1 MIIHK
6 QTEWIRMIIITWS
19 VSLCVTSCDS
29 GELPGE
35 QQQPGSI
42 ELRFVAGLST
52 PQTTKVPEIIS
63 GAAFPNGGTYTFGL
77 FLTDETGGGV
87 PEGTQANMKSTLD
100 KTGTT
105 EVWTHATSGNA
116 SITPG
121 SDPGKQIKITG
132 YYPWVQGATNTKIP
146 FDLSTGMDGQ
156 KDMLYLS
163 SPSNTTL
170 SVVPS
175 DGKVALIFS
184 HVYTWVKIKLSS
196 LTQSPAVYVTSVSLG
211 NKHSGLTWIK
221 NKGTFNPGTGNING
235 GATAGDLVVTFN
247 QAQLLP
253 YDGNSPIELDFL
265 VPPILS
271 ANIKD
276 GDIVIRVTTQDDK
289 VLMFPL
295 NKIHLNNANGKYGF
309 QKGMKNTYDVVYN
322 NAAMSLG
329 LSGWQSQT
337 ITENELGGAE
347 EYISWTVTCS
357 KYQAYGYG
365 ITVLSSPDNHIY
377 RTYLGE
383 VVENNNGAYIPY
395 DNIYNQTEGPE
406 WQKVTKAEPAYP
418 TIMISKKDAAGGALV
433 PWKDAGTNGLV
444 ARQYCIDLREGG
456 YKDWRLPRIS
466 ELKVM
471 VLASKEFDLPQ
482 GASSLGYKYYWS
494 GTESSKDACL
504 VSFYEQ
510 VNVSTKLNYPR
521 SVNKSDVSSV
531 RCIREATP
539 LP

>member
-6 QTEWIRMIIITWS
+6 QTEWIRMVIIMWS
-19 VSLCVTSCDS
+19 VGLCATSCDS
-29 GELPGE
+29 GELLDEP
-35 QQQPGSI
+35 QQPGST
-42 ELRFVAGLST
+42 ELRFVAGLSV
-52 PQTTKVPEIIS
+52 PQTTKAPEIIS

-77 FLTDETGGGV
+77 FITDDQGGGL
-87 PEGTQANMKSTLD
+87 PDGTQTNMKSTLD
-100 KTGTT
+100 KAGAAET
-105 EVWTHATSGNA
+105 WSHATSGGA
-116 SITPG
+116 PITPKA
-121 SDPGKQIKITG
+121 DPGKKIKITG
-132 YYPWVQGATNTKIP
+132 YYPWVQGATDTRVP
-146 FDLSTGMDGQ
+146 FDLSTGMEGQ

-163 SPSNTTL
+163 SPSNTDINVL
-170 SVVPS
+170 PS
-175 DGKVALIFS
+175 DGKVALTFS
-184 HVYTWVKIKLSS
+184 HVYTWVKINLSS
-196 LTQSPAVYVTSVSLG
+196 LTQTPAVNVTSVSLG
-211 NKHSGLTWIK
+211 NKHSRLTWIK

-235 GATAGDLVVTFN
+235 GATTGDLVVTFN
-247 QAQLLP
+247 QAQQLP
-253 YDGNSPIELDFL
+253 YDGEVGKKPIELDFL

-295 NKIHLNNANGKYGF
+295 NKIHLNNVSGKYGF

-347 EYISWTVTCS
+347 GYIPWTVNYNDNFS
-357 KYQAYGYG
+357 SAYGVVSLNSTN
-365 ITVLSSPDNHIY
+365 IHIY
-377 RTYLGE
+377 QTYLGE
-383 VVENNNGAYIPY
+383 VAENNNGKYVSFTLDTSQP
-395 DNIYNQTEGPE
+395 EGGE
-406 WQKVTKAEPAYP
+406 WTKVTKDEGAYP

-433 PWKDAGTNGLV
+433 PWKDAKTNVLV
-444 ARQYCIDLREGG
+444 ARQFCIDLREGG

-471 VLASKEFDLPQ
+471 VLASKLTPA

-494 GTESSKDACL
+494 GTESSAAECL
-504 VSFYEQ
+504 GSFYQEQ
-510 VNVSTKLNYPR
+510 VNYPR

-531 RCIREATP
+531 RCIREVTPTP
-539 LP
+539 LR